1 VKILSKNTFLGQQGI
16 NLIEKRVQEMGYW
29 WYPSTVAEVGID
41 GHIEIRDSQTGEMK
55 NLILQVQSKATEQPW
70 SRERDDGF
78 DYICDEEDLQY
89 WLAGTA
95 EVLLVMSRPSKE
107 EAYWVPVKEYFR
119 TNPQNR
125 EARRVSVSKEKG
137 RFDKDSAGALL
148 RLAAPRDAG
157 AYLSPRP
164 RKEKLYTNLLK
175 VAHYAP
181 DLYVAQTDI
190 RIPKGVWAR
199 ARDLGIEIGPEWY
212 LSDENIASFHDLSQ
226 HPWSKLCDAG
236 SSDRFDTS
244 EWAES
249 DDANRQRQ
257 FVRLL
262 NSSLTERLKE
272 WNVRRR
278 KDDDMYYFATV
289 RGAFRPRRVDF
300 SGSVA
305 EQFRTVVQKYPSGK
319 ANYIRH
325 TAFGGYF
332 KKVGGDWYLEI
343 TPSYVFTM
351 DGYRAS
357 KYEGELLQGI
367 KLLEHNDAVLGQV
380 HLWTDILTR
389 PADLVHQDYPFLR
402 FSELM
407 SFELDHGIN
416 DKEWLSGEEL
426 DVAESGLDS
435 LKNLTLFKQ

>member
-1 VKILSKNTFLGQQGI
+1 MKILSKNTFLGQQGI

-157 AYLSPRP
+157 AYLSPDP

-190 RIPKGVWAR
+190 RIPKEVWAR

-212 LSDENIASFHDLSQ
+212 LSDENIASVPRSLAASV
-226 HPWSKLCDAG
+226 
-236 SSDRFDTS
+236 
-244 EWAES
+244 
-249 DDANRQRQ
+249 
-257 FVRLL
+257 VR
-262 NSSLTERLKE
+262 NSA
-272 WNVRRR
+272 
-278 KDDDMYYFATV
+278 MPA
-289 RGAFRPRRVDF
+289 A
-300 SGSVA
+300 
-305 EQFRTVVQKYPSGK
+305 RTASTRPSGRNPTTPTDN
-319 ANYIRH
+319 ANLYG
-325 TAFGGYF
+325 F
-332 KKVGGDWYLEI
+332 
-343 TPSYVFTM
+343 S
-351 DGYRAS
+351 
-357 KYEGELLQGI
+357 
-367 KLLEHNDAVLGQV
+367 
-380 HLWTDILTR
+380 IL
-389 PADLVHQDYPFLR
+389 P
-402 FSELM
+402 
-407 SFELDHGIN
+407 
-416 DKEWLSGEEL
+416 
-426 DVAESGLDS
+426 
-435 LKNLTLFKQ
+435 